1 MALTICFAGWTEPK
15 EETVLTQLSY
25 HFDISLTSATARP
38 PPAPDR
44 GRGRPPLHLGLWSA
58 GGALGLLGSAA
69 ALARL
74 PILPASRSRAALP
87 VVEILALAVEGPDHV
102 LEVLLATRQSV
113 LLYHV

>member
-1 MALTICFAGWTEPK
+1 M
-15 EETVLTQLSY
+15 LTQLSY

-74 PILPASRSRAALP
+74 PILPASRSPAAAALP

-102 LEVLLATRQSV
+102 LEVFLATRQSV